1 MAANLSGMFQQL
13 NNAIKA
19 QPLPSG
25 AALDTGS
32 RGLGNLAS
40 SFSGGAIDNY
50 SLMTPEARQA
60 QGRSDMAGLDMS
72 TVEGMENAASI
83 YAKIGNNKEAMAAA
97 AIANE
102 RRTAADLLLK
112 QQQTRENLAK
122 RAMTLGR
129 PGLASTIRAGGSDIA
144 QDQKTITGLETEKIV
159 IKGGIQARRA
169 LAKNAGIAKEQF
181 DLQNLGDLTVE
192 QFQNVLSGSQGTV
205 KAYDMK
211 GVGPVAMRTN
221 EYGFVFDPRTNT
233 FKEPSELGLSA
244 NVALQKI
251 TNISNNVVEKLALG
265 GVDNFIDL
273 YSNVRDDVAVLD
285 IIDRN
290 LSLIPNMATGKTE
303 GIEQWLLE
311 MGSELGV
318 ENTAANQQEY
328 MANIGKLV
336 GKEIT
341 AFGSGTGL
349 SDKDM
354 EFAKDIAGANPA
366 NTPEALMRI
375 LKMRKQAIINM
386 RKQFTDTKAFLKKSP
401 FLSGQTEVLDAFIV
415 PEQTAAATPVKT
427 PFWDVAKG
435 EMIYPAETSEV
446 K

>member
-1 MAANLSGMFQQL
+1 MAADLSGMFAQM

-25 AALDTGS
+25 VPLDVFS
-32 RGLGNLAS
+32 RGAGNLAGTL
-40 SFSGGAIDNY
+40 SGGTIDNY
-50 SLMTPEARQA
+50 SMMTPEARQA
-60 QGRSDMAGLDMS
+60 QGRGDLAEQDLSTADGL
-72 TVEGMENAASI
+72 EAAANI
-83 YAKIGNNKEAMAAA
+83 YAKIGNNKESMAAGA
-97 AIANE
+97 LANDRRIAE
-102 RRTAADLLLK
+102 DAKLK
-112 QQQTRENLAK
+112 EQKTRESLSR
-122 RAMTLGR
+122 RATAVGR
-129 PGLASTIRAGGSDIA
+129 PGLASSILAGASDIP
-144 QDQKTITGLETEKIV
+144 QDQKTVTELETEKLV
-159 IKGGIQARRA
+159 IKGGLPARRA
-169 LAKNAGIAKEQF
+169 LAVNAGITKEQF
-181 DLQNLGDLTVE
+181 DAQDLGDLTVQ
-192 QFQNVLSGSQGTV
+192 QFQNVLSGRKGDA
-205 KAYDMK
+205 KAYQMT
-211 GVGPVAMRTN
+211 GVGPVSMRTN
-221 EYGFVFDPRTNT
+221 EYGYVFDPKDNT
-233 FKEPSELGLSA
+233 WKEPSAMGLSA

-273 YSNVRDDVAVLD
+273 YNNVRDDVAVLD

-290 LSLIPNMATGKTE
+290 LSLIPDMATGATAP
-303 GIEQWLLE
+303 IEQWMLE
-311 MGSELGV
+311 MGAELGV

-354 EFAKDIAGANPA
+354 EFAKDIAGANPV
-366 NTPEALMRI
+366 NTPEALTRI

-415 PEQTAAATPVKT
+415 PEQTAAATPT
-427 PFWDVAKG
+427 QEPFWDVATG
-435 EMIYPAETSEV
+435 TMIYPETPEV